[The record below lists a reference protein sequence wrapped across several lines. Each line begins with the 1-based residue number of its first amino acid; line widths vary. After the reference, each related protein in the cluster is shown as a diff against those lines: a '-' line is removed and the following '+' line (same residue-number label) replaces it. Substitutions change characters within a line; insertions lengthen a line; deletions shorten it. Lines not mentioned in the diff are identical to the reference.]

1 MKGLK
6 IICGTDFSD
15 LAKRASSAAAV
26 LCARSGDTLV
36 LVHVHEKNDPVTKGR
51 FPKLETAVRAR
62 LHWEAGRLR
71 KLGATVDEKFL
82 IGSPC
87 QLLVETARKPGVR
100 LMIVGATGHTLTQRW
115 QLGSVAERTA
125 ERSPV
130 PTLVLRDPAKLEK
143 WASGKKPL
151 KVFVAA
157 DFSASSDAAL
167 HWVAELASIGKCKV
181 TVGHVDWPPESS
193 LRLGVKG
200 PLSFQDNPDEVQRV
214 LERDLREKTER
225 ALGNQQVAIRI
236 EPGWGRPD
244 VHLVNLAQLE
254 KADLIVVGTRQG
266 DGAARL
272 PFGSVSR
279 SILHHAPMSVA
290 VVPTRKLAESD
301 LPVPEIR
308 RVLVA
313 TDFSKLG
320 NSAIAHAYAPVAAGG
335 IVHLIHVMPPRE
347 PSNPIVAPYQKQV
360 VTKAAH
366 LNRLKAIR
374 KKLVTLIPKKAA
386 HQIKTEIEV
395 VEDTDAARAIYKT
408 AERAGADLIC
418 MGSHGRSGLSKAI
431 LGSVAA
437 SVMTKSKRP
446 ILIIRP
452 TKE

>member
-1 MKGLK
+1 M
-6 IICGTDFSD
+6 
-15 LAKRASSAAAV
+15 
-26 LCARSGDTLV
+26 
-36 LVHVHEKNDPVTKGR
+36 
-51 FPKLETAVRAR
+51 
-62 LHWEAGRLR
+62 
-71 KLGATVDEKFL
+71 
-82 IGSPC
+82 
-87 QLLVETARKPGVR
+87 
-100 LMIVGATGHTLTQRW
+100 TQRW
-115 QLGSVAERTA
+115 LLGSVAERTA

-130 PTLVLRDPAKLEK
+130 PTLVLRDPANLEK

-151 KVFVAA
+151 KVFVAI

-167 HWVAELASIGKCKV
+167 GWVAELASIGKCKV

-193 LRLGVKG
+193 LRLGIRG

-214 LERDLREKTER
+214 LARDLREKTKR
-225 ALGNQQVAIRI
+225 ILGNQPVAFRV

-244 VHLVNLAQLE
+244 VHLVNLAKLE

-290 VVPTRKLAESD
+290 VVPARKGVEADAS
-301 LPVPEIR
+301 VPQIR

-313 TDFSKLG
+313 TDFSELG

-335 IVHLIHVMPPRE
+335 IVHLIHAMSPDEPP
-347 PSNPIVAPYQKQV
+347 NPIVAPYQKQV
-360 VTKAAH
+360 ITKAAH
-366 LNRLKAIR
+366 LHRLKAIR
-374 KKLVTLIPKKAA
+374 KKLGALVPKNIAR
-386 HQIKTEIEV
+386 QIKTEIEV
-395 VEDTDAARAIYKT
+395 VEDTDAARAIYRV
-408 AERAGADLIC
+408 AERSGADLIC

-446 ILIIRP
+446 ILIIHP
-452 TKE
+452 TIE